1 MSIFEIGR
9 LCVKI
14 AGRDTGL
21 KCVVIDKVDDKYVLV
36 DGETRRKTCNIN
48 HLEPLAETVSL
59 SKNASHEEVEK
70 VLAEK
75 GITKRKTKPKKAAA
89 KPGKK
94 VAAKAAT
101 KTAAKETKKASTK
114 KQ

>member
-1 MSIFEIGR
+1 MSIFEVGR
-9 LCVKI
+9 LCIKI
-14 AGRDTGL
+14 AGRDAGL
-21 KCVVIDKVDDKYVLV
+21 KCVVVDIVDKNNVLV
-36 DGETRRKTCNIN
+36 DGETRRKKCNIN

-70 VLAEK
+70 ALAEK
-75 GITKRKTKPKKAAA
+75 GIGKRKTKPKKAAA

-94 VAAKAAT
+94 VAAKTAV
-101 KTAAKETKKASTK
+101 KTAAKETKKASAK